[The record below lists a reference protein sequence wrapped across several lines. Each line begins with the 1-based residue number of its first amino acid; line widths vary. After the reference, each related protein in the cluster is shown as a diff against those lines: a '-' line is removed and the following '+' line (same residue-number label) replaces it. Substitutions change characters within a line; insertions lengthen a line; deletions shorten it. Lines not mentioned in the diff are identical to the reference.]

1 MRQRDI
7 GAGAAGGPAGGDASV
22 GGGVPAAGGAA
33 LSGGA
38 AAVAAEGS
46 EGSVAEGLAMDRG
59 TRLRRVASVS
69 RQQRAVKDQARAC
82 RLGCPITPEYA
93 AAWVKEM

>member
-22 GGGVPAAGGAA
+22 GGALAGGAA
-33 LSGGA
+33 SA
-38 AAVAAEGS
+38 ADG
-46 EGSVAEGLAMDRG
+46 EGSVAEVLAMDRG
-59 TRLRRVASVS
+59 TRLRRVAGVS

-82 RLGCPITPEYA
+82 RLGCPITPEYCA
-93 AAWVKEM
+93 ACVGGM